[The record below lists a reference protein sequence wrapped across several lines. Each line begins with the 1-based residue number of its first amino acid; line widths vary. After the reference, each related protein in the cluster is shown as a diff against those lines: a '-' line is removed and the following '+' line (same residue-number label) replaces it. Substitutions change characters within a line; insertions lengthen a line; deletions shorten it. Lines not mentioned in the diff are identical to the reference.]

1 MNYENKETLLT
12 TIEQQKAQGI
22 NYQLKSTEVK
32 KTNKTTKY
40 EFKHLIDGTH

>member
-22 NYQLKSTEVK
+22 NYQFKSTEVK
-32 KTNKTTKY
+32 KTKTK
-40 EFKHLIDGTH
+40 EQSMSSSI